1 MSYVCVI
8 PQLAPKLE
16 RDTEF
21 VVNFHDWPHMSER
34 FRRPSGAAPMPLFSF
49 SKTDD
54 YADIFYPAWTFWDD
68 KTALALFG

>member
-1 MSYVCVI
+1 MSYVGVI

-16 RDTEF
+16 WDTEF
-21 VVNFHDWPHMSER
+21 VVNFHDWPHISER
-34 FRRPSGAAPMPLFSF
+34 FRRPSGAPPLPLFSF

>member
-1 MSYVCVI
+1 MSYVIVT
-8 PQLAPKLE
+8 PQLAPKFE

-34 FRRPSGAAPMPLFSF
+34 FRRPSGAPPLPLFSF